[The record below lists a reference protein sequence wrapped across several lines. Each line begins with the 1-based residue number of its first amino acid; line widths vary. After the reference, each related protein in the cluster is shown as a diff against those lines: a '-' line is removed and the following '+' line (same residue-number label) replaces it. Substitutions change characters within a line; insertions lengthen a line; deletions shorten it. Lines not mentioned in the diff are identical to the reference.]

1 MLDVQ
6 RSGSAVLARNGGR
19 AGGGGDA
26 FSDLFAGV
34 YPTGASGVKN
44 MALAARLNLEK

>member
-44 MALAARLNLEK
+44 TALAARLN